1 MKKFLIELK
10 DTGKDRK
17 VKYIVRAENAEEA
30 FNLAVEYYKK
40 LEGRNEK
47 TKGA

>member
-1 MKKFLIELK
+1 MKKFLIELN

-17 VKYIVRAENAEEA
+17 VKYIVKAENAEEA
-30 FNLAVEYYKK
+30 FNLAVGYYKK
-40 LEGRNEK
+40 REECNEK